1 MTLETIQSGSPPQGR
16 ELSQALVELQ
26 GLTFTLTAG
35 VAADTNV
42 PITGFTYGTDTIKSV
57 LYFPIADVGDANA
70 VTSVSDL
77 TSEVKAGSVAASFQL
92 ETTATTGGVLLVIW
106 FNKGAL

>member
-35 VAADTNV
+35 AAADTNI
-42 PITGFTYGTDTIKSV
+42 PITGLTYDTDTIIKVLHFDKSGPD
-57 LYFPIADVGDANA
+57 LNDV
-70 VTSVSDL
+70 

-92 ETTATTGGVLLVIW
+92 ETTDTSASGDKLLVVW